1 MELTTEQMIRDTHA
15 KVQGIEQLLRGYNG
29 ESGLC
34 RDVENNHRRI
44 HRLELLLAFAA
55 GGGGI
60 TGAIAGISKLVGG

>member
-1 MELTTEQMIRDTHA
+1 MELTTEQMIRDTQA

-60 TGAIAGISKLVGG
+60 TGGIAVVQRLFG